1 MSNRAEDIKPTTRKN
16 ALVLFE
22 GRRLAKLCGG
32 RLVQIEADD
41 PYPSA
46 VQHLQL
52 L

>member
-1 MSNRAEDIKPTTRKN
+1 MSKRAEDRKPTTKN
-16 ALVLFE
+16 PLVVFE
-22 GRRLAKLCGG
+22 GRRLAKLRCGG
-32 RLVQIEADD
+32 LVQIEADD